1 MSTLNKGL
9 HAGGGNMEEGSAA
22 LSCFT
27 AIRGVSDGTGLMMT
41 VSNVNTQQGATCW
54 RREHVYVASQQS
66 RVCLT
71 ALLSPPC
78 QSVGNRDTAVT
89 TASQVKTKSLPRLRV
104 RQDELQGRFGM
115 VRRGCDGDL
124 RRIRFFL
131 FFPHDSMTPLHL
143 LAQELFQTPE
153 RTFCARAF
161 FGWKSP

>member
-1 MSTLNKGL
+1 MPDSTDDCEQSMSTLNKGL

-131 FFPHDSMTPLHL
+131 FFLMT
-143 LAQELFQTPE
+143 Q
-153 RTFCARAF
+153 
-161 FGWKSP
+161 